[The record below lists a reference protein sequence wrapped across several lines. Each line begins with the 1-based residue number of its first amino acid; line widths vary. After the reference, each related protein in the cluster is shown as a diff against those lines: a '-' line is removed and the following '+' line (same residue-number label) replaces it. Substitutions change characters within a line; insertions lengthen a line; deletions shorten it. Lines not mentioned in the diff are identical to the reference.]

1 MIEIN
6 KIKEISKINDLE
18 LFDCISD
25 SDESSNE
32 IYLAYGMFH
41 NNNYYETRYGIVK
54 NNSPEGVIVCWE
66 DNPFQMNEEYD
77 LILKI

>member
-1 MIEIN
+1 MIPIIEL
-6 KIKEISKINDLE
+6 KKMSKINDSE

-25 SDESSNE
+25 GEESSNE
-32 IYLAYGMFH
+32 IYLAYGIFH

-54 NNSPEGVIVCWE
+54 NNVTEGIIVCWE
-66 DNPFQMNEEYD
+66 GNPFQMNEDYD